1 MPVTRSDIPNLAIH
15 PSFCGLISTVIF
27 PCPSL
32 PSSCSSKSQKKIM
45 LSVALSLIFS
55 ATLTKI
61 IWVWHLTG
69 ALRWGSEKDLFERG
83 EKKKR
88 KGCWWALQNCMTG
101 ELFHFLENECC
112 FFFLLSAGLK
122 WILQFC
128 CLLIFI
134 PLYTVT
140 VTVHLLHQWH
150 VICTL
155 WRLPNFNFVIQHF
168 GISY

>member
-32 PSSCSSKSQKKIM
+32 PSSCSSKSQKIM

-83 EKKKR
+83 EKKKG
-88 KGCWWALQNCMTG
+88 KVVDEPYKTAWQVNFSTALKTNVVSFFSCQLAWNGSCS
-101 ELFHFLENECC
+101 FAVSWFLY
-112 FFFLLSAGLK
+112 
-122 WILQFC
+122 
-128 CLLIFI
+128 
-134 PLYTVT
+134 LYT
-140 VTVHLLHQWH
+140 LLQLQ
-150 VICTL
+150 CT
-155 WRLPNFNFVIQHF
+155 FY
-168 GISY
+168 ISDM